1 MYSRSVLAAKQLW
14 LSNTR
19 MPLRPRAFR
28 ASNPQISIGRD
39 WFDSRQLSPLRRF
52 PDHGFPLIDLKTKV
66 EEEKWPWYSS
76 DAFYPARI
84 GELLHT
90 RYRIIGKSGYG
101 GHSTAW
107 LCRDLREHKYVVAKI
122 CENTDISVEREVL
135 AYTRINS
142 LESSH
147 TGSFLVRK
155 MLDTFEINNKD
166 QKHTCLIHEPLGMS
180 LETCRYCFPGGK
192 LSDFMLKPILKHL
205 IVALHFLHTEAGIV
219 HTDLKAA
226 NVHFRIA
233 DASILKEYETNQ
245 MACPSA
251 RKTTG
256 ETIIYES
263 RGLEFD
269 KETRGRLLRPTLIDF
284 GEARCGRNLYHRLI
298 QPAAY
303 RAPEVIFK
311 MPWDSS
317 VDIWNLGVLTWH
329 LRCNQ
334 LLFTTTPKEDEDMAY
349 HEVARMIEELGMPPI
364 EFIDRLDLSQQY
376 LDDCKKGTDGR
387 LAARLTPST
396 KRLMPS
402 DTAPE
407 DFIVFMKKMLAWL
420 PEERQSAE
428 ELFADAW
435 LNS

>member
-1 MYSRSVLAAKQLW
+1 
-14 LSNTR
+14 

-90 RYRIIGKSGYG
+90 RYRIIGKFGYG

-122 CENTDISVEREVL
+122 CENTDISVEREVV

-233 DASILKEYETNQ
+233 DASILKDYETNQ

-284 GEARCGRNLYHRLI
+284 GEARCGRNLYHGLI

-387 LAARLTPST
+387 HAARLTPST

>member
-19 MPLRPRAFR
+19 MPLRPTAFR

-90 RYRIIGKSGYG
+90 RYRIIGKLGYG

-219 HTDLKAA
+219 HTGMMQRGQA
-226 NVHFRIA
+226 NR
-233 DASILKEYETNQ
+233 
-245 MACPSA
+245 
-251 RKTTG
+251 R
-256 ETIIYES
+256 
-263 RGLEFD
+263 
-269 KETRGRLLRPTLIDF
+269 
-284 GEARCGRNLYHRLI
+284 
-298 QPAAY
+298 
-303 RAPEVIFK
+303 
-311 MPWDSS
+311 
-317 VDIWNLGVLTWH
+317 
-329 LRCNQ
+329 
-334 LLFTTTPKEDEDMAY
+334 
-349 HEVARMIEELGMPPI
+349 
-364 EFIDRLDLSQQY
+364 DR
-376 LDDCKKGTDGR
+376 
-387 LAARLTPST
+387 
-396 KRLMPS
+396 
-402 DTAPE
+402 
-407 DFIVFMKKMLAWL
+407 
-420 PEERQSAE
+420 
-428 ELFADAW
+428 
-435 LNS
+435 